1 MGKSISQP
9 LTDTTAAAL
18 LAARASFLALA
29 CLTFPAQF
37 TAAGEPL
44 VQIGSIPLKGVEGRL
59 DHLTFD
65 TRSQRLFV
73 AALENHTVE
82 VVDLP
87 KRRRVHQITGISE
100 PQGLLCIP
108 EKNRLL
114 VCSRGDGTCRSF
126 DATTFQEGPWIDL
139 GRNADNLRFD
149 PDAQTIYVGSAG
161 EPGNGL
167 LSAIDLISLLPAA
180 QGGQPAPPHSP
191 ADFLLNRPRQAD
203 PRMETQLPAHPES
216 FQLDRANRRLLVNI
230 PDEHQIAVL
239 QIGTNTLTNASSWPV
254 TVGEKNFPMTLD
266 PASARLYIACR
277 KPPLLAVYDTRTGAL
292 LSRTPCV
299 GDADDMFYD
308 AKLKRVYVIGGEGFV
323 DVFQVSDTSQEP
335 ARLARLPTAP
345 RARTGLFIPDLR
357 MLTVAAPHTT
367 NRPAAVLLFQAKP

>member
-1 MGKSISQP
+1 MGKPIFQP
-9 LTDTTAAAL
+9 LTDTAAAAR
-18 LAARASFLALA
+18 AARASFLALA

-44 VQIGSIPLKGVEGRL
+44 LQIGSIPLKGVEGRL

-73 AALENHTVE
+73 AALENHSVE

-87 KRRRVHQITGISE
+87 RRRRVHQITGISE

-149 PDAQTIYVGSAG
+149 PEAQTIYVGSGG

-167 LSAIDLISLLPAA
+167 LSAIDLPSLLPAA

-191 ADFLLNRPRQAD
+191 ADFLPNRPRQAD

-277 KPPLLAVYDTRTGAL
+277 KPPLLAVYNTGTGGL
-292 LSRTPCV
+292 LSQIPCV

-323 DVFQVSDTSQEP
+323 DVFQVSDTLREP

-345 RARTGLFIPDLR
+345 RARTGLFIPDLQ
-357 MLTVAAPHTT
+357 MLTVVAPHAT
-367 NRPAAVLLFQAKP
+367 NRSAAVLLFQARP

>member
-1 MGKSISQP
+1 MGKSIFQP
-9 LTDTTAAAL
+9 LTDTAAAAL
-18 LAARASFLALA
+18 LAARVAFLALA
-29 CLTFPAQF
+29 CLGLAAQCA
-37 TAAGEPL
+37 AAGEPL
-44 VQIGSIPLKGVEGRL
+44 VQIGSIPLKSVEGRL

-87 KRRRVHQITGISE
+87 RRRRVHQITGISE

-149 PDAQTIYVGSAG
+149 PDAQTIHVGSGG

-167 LSAIDLISLLPAA
+167 LSAIDLLSLLPAT

-230 PDEHQIAVL
+230 PDDNQLAVL
-239 QIGTNTLTNASSWPV
+239 QIGTNTLTKVSSWPV

-277 KPPLLAVYDTRTGAL
+277 KPPLLAVYDTSTGTL

-299 GDADDMFYD
+299 GDADDIFYD

-323 DVFQVSDTSQEP
+323 DVFQVPDTSQEP
-335 ARLARLPTAP
+335 ARLTHLPTAP
-345 RARTGLFIPDLR
+345 RARTGLFIPELR

-367 NRPAAVLLFQAKP
+367 NSPAAVLLFQARP

>member
-1 MGKSISQP
+1 MGYSISQP
-9 LTDTTAAAL
+9 LPDTTAAAIW
-18 LAARASFLALA
+18 AAWASFLALA
-29 CLTFPAQF
+29 CLAFPAQF
-37 TAAGEPL
+37 TAASEPL
-44 VQIGSIPLKGVEGRL
+44 VQVGSIPLKGVEGRL

-65 TRSQRLFV
+65 SRSQRLFV
-73 AALENHTVE
+73 AALENHTIE

-87 KRRRVHQITGISE
+87 RRRRIHQITGISE

-108 EKNRLL
+108 EKNSLL
-114 VCSRGDGTCRSF
+114 VCSRSDGTCRSF

-149 PDAQTIYVGSAG
+149 PDAQTIYVGSGG

-167 LSAIDLISLLPAA
+167 LSAVDLVALLPAA

-191 ADFLLNRPRQAD
+191 ADFLLSRPRQAD

-266 PASARLYIACR
+266 SASARLYIACR
-277 KPPLLAVYDTRTGAL
+277 KPPLLAVYDTGTGTL

-308 AKLKRVYVIGGEGFV
+308 AKLKRMYVIGGEGFV
-323 DVFQVSDTSQEP
+323 DAFQVSDTSQEP

-357 MLTVAAPHTT
+357 MLAVAAPHTT
-367 NRPAAVLLFQAKP
+367 NRQASVLLFQVKP

>member
-9 LTDTTAAAL
+9 RTDPTAAAL

-29 CLTFPAQF
+29 CLAFPAQF
-37 TAAGEPL
+37 TAAAEPL

-82 VVDLP
+82 VVDLT
-87 KRRRVHQITGISE
+87 KRRRIRQITGISE

-149 PDAQTIYVGSAG
+149 P
-161 EPGNGL
+161 
-167 LSAIDLISLLPAA
+167 
-180 QGGQPAPPHSP
+180 
-191 ADFLLNRPRQAD
+191 
-203 PRMETQLPAHPES
+203 
-216 FQLDRANRRLLVNI
+216 
-230 PDEHQIAVL
+230 
-239 QIGTNTLTNASSWPV
+239 
-254 TVGEKNFPMTLD
+254 
-266 PASARLYIACR
+266 
-277 KPPLLAVYDTRTGAL
+277 
-292 LSRTPCV
+292 
-299 GDADDMFYD
+299 
-308 AKLKRVYVIGGEGFV
+308 
-323 DVFQVSDTSQEP
+323 
-335 ARLARLPTAP
+335 
-345 RARTGLFIPDLR
+345 
-357 MLTVAAPHTT
+357 
-367 NRPAAVLLFQAKP
+367 